1 MSDMIQKQQRTH
13 IDNETFVKAWMDS
26 FKANETIETMA
37 EKVGLK
43 PASAKL
49 KASGL
54 NKKFKQAGMNV
65 KLPDLHNSATVK
77 KVDLKDLAKLIALD
91 NLEQLS

>member
-1 MSDMIQKQQRTH
+1 MSDMTIQKQQRTH

-26 FKANETIETMA
+26 FHANETIEKMA

-54 NKKFKQAGMNV
+54 NKKFKQSGMNV
-65 KLPDLHNSATVK
+65 KLPDLHNSTVK